1 MLRVIASAL
10 KLENNRY
17 SYQETL
23 FNGIA
28 FYLVGDVV
36 DRVCQFVD
44 GVNKGDYVFEC
55 LAQKQSL
62 IAIDADALES
72 EYETEPFLF
81 QEKLFSGVAYDFDR
95 DRCVEIALYQEGFKY
110 YSESWYY
117 SGELGI
123 LTVDDTS
130 LYQDFLWYLNGSYQQ
145 IHIKENNFFYF
156 KVKFTEEGLCTC
168 ISIEGSYFDRVSE
181 LKEQLKVSYLQSKSA
196 FSSINISSRLH
207 LSGDAIDDELLTNLR
222 LAIGFSNISNI
233 SLYETSISPQGI
245 LQLIEATN
253 LQELSIDDSS
263 NKLADAVYLI
273 KKTKLPNCLIQY
285 NDNEINP

>member
-17 SYQETL
+17 LYQETL

-28 FYLVGDVV
+28 FYMVGDVV

-72 EYETEPFLF
+72 EYEIEPFLF
-81 QEKLFSGVAYDFDR
+81 REKLFSGIAYDFDR

-117 SGELGI
+117 SGELGV
-123 LTVDDTS
+123 LTVDDSS
-130 LYQDFLWYLNGSYQQ
+130 LYQDFLWYLNGNYQQ
-145 IHIKENNFFYF
+145 IH
-156 KVKFTEEGLCTC
+156 
-168 ISIEGSYFDRVSE
+168 
-181 LKEQLKVSYLQSKSA
+181 
-196 FSSINISSRLH
+196 
-207 LSGDAIDDELLTNLR
+207 
-222 LAIGFSNISNI
+222 
-233 SLYETSISPQGI
+233 
-245 LQLIEATN
+245 
-253 LQELSIDDSS
+253 LQEK
-263 NKLADAVYLI
+263 KLL
-273 KKTKLPNCLIQY
+273 LL
-285 NDNEINP
+285 